1 MYRPRQGRGQDIH
14 RPDQG
19 NFIRTV
25 LGVLAVVV
33 WVAAAIFVLAIAVSR
48 YTGSDGVWLSWTT
61 GVSLLVAMVCSGAIT
76 WAEFRSN
83 PAAQSEQGEW
93 TNKMLFY
100 GFVFAITFFVGFLYL
115 PALYFAP

>member
-19 NFIRTV
+19 NFMRGA
-25 LGVLAVVV
+25 LGVLTVAF

-61 GVSLLVAMVCSGAIT
+61 GVALLVAMVCSGAIT

-115 PALYFAP
+115 PALYFVP